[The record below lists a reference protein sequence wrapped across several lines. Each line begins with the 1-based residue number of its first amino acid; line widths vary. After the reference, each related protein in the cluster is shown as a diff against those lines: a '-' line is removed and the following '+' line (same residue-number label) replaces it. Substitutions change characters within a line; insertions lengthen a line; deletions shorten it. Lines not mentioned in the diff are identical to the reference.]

1 MVRWEV
7 PPQRRLAFTA
17 VLLTVA
23 ASVVVTVLVDFR
35 AGGYVLAGACA
46 LAASFR
52 AVLPE
57 QYCLGLLVRSRR
69 IDVTTGARAGGRRRR
84 RGGHRP
90 AGPVRPLTLACRAR
104 GRGRGRV
111 GQGPSTRPGA
121 DLM

>member
-1 MVRWEV
+1 MLEAAAMVRWEG
-7 PPQRRLAFTA
+7 PPNRRLAFTA

-35 AGGYVLAGACA
+35 AGGYVLAGACG

-69 IDVTTGARAGGRRRR
+69 IDVTTAVVLAIAGGSVA
-84 RGGHRP
+84 GIVPPGP
-90 AGPVRPLTLACRAR
+90 AGP
-104 GRGRGRV
+104 
-111 GQGPSTRPGA
+111 
-121 DLM
+121 

>member
-7 PPQRRLAFTA
+7 PPNRRLAFTA

-35 AGGYVLAGACA
+35 TGGYVLAGACV

-52 AVLPE
+52 AALPE

-69 IDVTTGARAGGRRRR
+69 IDVTTAVVLAIAVGVVAGVV
-84 RGGHRP
+84 P
-90 AGPVRPLTLACRAR
+90 AGPNTP
-104 GRGRGRV
+104 
-111 GQGPSTRPGA
+111 
-121 DLM
+121 

>member
-7 PPQRRLAFTA
+7 PPNRRLAFTA

-35 AGGYVLAGACA
+35 TGGYVLAGACV

-52 AVLPE
+52 AALPE

-69 IDVTTGARAGGRRRR
+69 IDVTTALVLAVAVGLVAGIV
-84 RGGHRP
+84 P
-90 AGPVRPLTLACRAR
+90 P
-104 GRGRGRV
+104 
-111 GQGPSTRPGA
+111 GPSGS
-121 DLM
+121 